1 MSRAQELR
9 DRNGHLLGRIT
20 ETSSTRHEIRDA
32 NGHLLG
38 YFNPQSNETRDANGH
53 LVGRGNLLASL
64 LR

>member
-1 MSRAQELR
+1 MSNTQELR
-9 DRNGHLLGRIT
+9 DRNGYLLGRIT

-32 NGHLLG
+32 NGYLLG
-38 YFNPQSNETRDANGH
+38 YYNPQTNETRDANGY

>member
-1 MSRAQELR
+1 MSNTQELR

-20 ETSSTRHEIRDA
+20 ETSSNRHEIRDA
-32 NGHLLG
+32 NGYLLG
-38 YFNPQSNETRDANGH
+38 YYNPESNETRDANGY

>member
-1 MSRAQELR
+1 MANTQELR
-9 DRNGHLLGRIT
+9 DRNGYLLGRII

-32 NGHLLG
+32 NGYLLG
-38 YFNPQSNETRDANGH
+38 TYNPQSNETRDANGY